1 MTLKTWNLKKGSLC
15 THILTLSLSLSLSST
30 DSFILSLSLLPT
42 HILSLSNPSPIYT
55 NTLVL
60 GTSHTLIYTYRNA
73 CKQLHTVYTIPMY
86 TIPISYRYSSSFL
99 MYCRFV
105 SASIS
110 IDLTLPMCLL
120 ISNLSIKYLKC
131 KCFNEYTL
139 SKSRST
145 RHHVPPTIVI
155 TVELGEWSVM

>member
-1 MTLKTWNLKKGSLC
+1 MAGVKSMTLKTWNLKKGSLC
-15 THILTLSLSLSLSST
+15 THILTLSLSLLNRL
-30 DSFILSLSLLPT
+30 IHSLSLLPT

-120 ISNLSIKYLKC
+120 ISNLSIK
-131 KCFNEYTL
+131 
-139 SKSRST
+139 
-145 RHHVPPTIVI
+145 
-155 TVELGEWSVM
+155 